1 MGYKINGHPELNPY
15 ISMFAHS
22 IEHKKK
28 ETGRKKKFGYEPMV
42 KVRKVRDGLNM
53 FNPG

>member
-22 IEHKKK
+22 IEQEKK
-28 ETGRKKKFGYEPMV
+28 ETGRKKSLDIVELKNGEYFMRS
-42 KVRKVRDGLNM
+42 KVA
-53 FNPG
+53 